1 MSAKT
6 MKNLQKLPAG
16 EYLVTTVSKEEYT
29 KRHEKAEK
37 SKPASFDTLPQTAID
52 RNFENCG
59 KRMRVNRKPWK
70 VDSEILVNFTKK
82 MGLIPNILILDIQ
95 TRDESHKDF
104 PEFWL

>member
-1 MSAKT
+1 MT
-6 MKNLQKLPAG
+6 MKNLQNLPAG
-16 EYLVTTVSKEEYT
+16 EYLVTTVSKEEYI

-37 SKPASFDTLPQTAID
+37 SRPASFDTLPQTAID
-52 RNFENCG
+52 RNLRNCS
-59 KRMRVNRKPWK
+59 KQIKINRKPWK

-82 MGLIPNILILDIQ
+82 MDLIPNILILDTQ